1 MAPIV
6 NPLMVFT
13 DKVSRLSARAAH
25 AKAIGRHNI
34 NVHRLDGAKKPL
46 KTEAHAGISKIMKLM
61 IKTELMI
68 LHLIST
74 TKGTFKTMIKRNCI
88 TIKDNVC
95 TIVN

>member
-61 IKTELMI
+61 IRTELMMRYC
-68 LHLIST
+68 LNALRVY
-74 TKGTFKTMIKRNCI
+74 KMAKNAMLAKPRALQ
-88 TIKDNVC
+88 K
-95 TIVN
+95 

>member
-61 IKTELMI
+61 IRTELIMRYC
-68 LHLIST
+68 LNALRVY
-74 TKGTFKTMIKRNCI
+74 KMAKNAMLAKPRALQ
-88 TIKDNVC
+88 K
-95 TIVN
+95 

>member
-25 AKAIGRHNI
+25 AKATGRHNI
-34 NVHRLDGAKKPL
+34 NVHRLEGAKKPL

-68 LHLIST
+68 RYCLNTL
-74 TKGTFKTMIKRNCI
+74 KVYKMAKNAMLAKPRALQ
-88 TIKDNVC
+88 K
-95 TIVN
+95 